1 MLTVKLPVLTNRLVL
16 QVAVS
21 ALNGILIE
29 TQEVIAMPLCFFHSL
44 SRSLISLTKT
54 NNKSLIIKRQ
64 KGIMRLCQPR
74 HFKFDMD

>member
-29 TQEVIAMPLCFFHSL
+29 QQCLCFFVLSHILSL
-44 SRSLISLTKT
+44 TTVIVSTFLSLTKT
-54 NNKSLIIKRQ
+54 NNKSLIIKHQ
-64 KGIMRLCQPR
+64 KGIMRLCQPL
-74 HFKFDMD
+74 HF